1 MNRALIIL
9 FSFLFSHCKP
19 DKDEFVKSEFSG
31 YNQKIEMYVP
41 DSLKL
46 YSYDTIGS
54 GLEKAIS
61 YSYIYIND
69 LKLNINFKHIDS
81 NTFDIKVFFDNCINR
96 QNALNVNTVWL
107 EKSIITSNNHDIGLL
122 EYSSKSFKAE
132 GYIIQAYIEENGI
145 LITVTYQFIGRK
157 EDLEMD
163 LFQSIK
169 TVKILH

>member
-1 MNRALIIL
+1 
-9 FSFLFSHCKP
+9 
-19 DKDEFVKSEFSG
+19 
-31 YNQKIEMYVP
+31 
-41 DSLKL
+41 
-46 YSYDTIGS
+46 
-54 GLEKAIS
+54 LEKAIS